1 MNKIISILLFLAL
14 SINSY
19 AQNKVEYFPSDLNI
33 SPFAANILEPKL
45 GFVIQ
50 TGKNDLRLDIGNTM
64 DFVMIELNEK
74 TKLSFGADLF
84 TFTLLRGESNFHFP
98 VDAVDYLFGF
108 NAGIKII
115 EDNISYGARLR
126 LSHISAHFVDGHY
139 DGANQRWRDGLN
151 PRVYSREFIE
161 LMPFYQINDLRL
173 YLGFTYLINVDP
185 VYLGKDSYQ
194 FGVDYFASGLI
205 SKYIS
210 PFVGYD
216 VKLVNL
222 TAYTANNTFQAG
234 VKIGKP
240 FGKGFR
246 VYFQYYSGKS
256 IHGEY
261 FDFNNEYSAIGFN
274 LDL

>member
-1 MNKIISILLFLAL
+1 MNKLIVFFFFTTL
-14 SINSY
+14 SISVFS
-19 AQNKVEYFPSDLNI
+19 QNEIEYFPSDLNI
-33 SPFAANILEPKL
+33 HPFTANTLEPKL
-45 GFVIQ
+45 GFVFQ
-50 TGKNDLRLDIGNTM
+50 TGKNDLRLDIGNSM
-64 DFVMIELNEK
+64 DFALISLNEK
-74 TKLSFGADLF
+74 TDLSFGADFF

-98 VDAVDYLFGF
+98 VDAVAYLFGI

-115 EDNISYGARLR
+115 EDNRSYGARFR

-139 DGANQRWRDGLN
+139 DGTNQRWRDGLN
-151 PRVYSREFIE
+151 PRVYSREFVE

-194 FGVDYFASGLI
+194 FGIDYFASGLI

-216 VKLVNL
+216 IKLVNL
-222 TAYTANNTFQAG
+222 TAYSANNTFQAG
-234 VKIGKP
+234 VKFGKP
-240 FGKGFR
+240 YGRGLR
-246 VYFQYYSGKS
+246 IYFQYYSGKS
-256 IHGEY
+256 LHGEY